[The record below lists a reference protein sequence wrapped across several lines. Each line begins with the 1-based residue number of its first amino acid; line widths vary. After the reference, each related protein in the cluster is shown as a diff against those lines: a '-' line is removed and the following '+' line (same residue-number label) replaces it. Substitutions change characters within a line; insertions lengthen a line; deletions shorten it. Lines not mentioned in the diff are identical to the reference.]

1 MTDTSGPLTVHE
13 YDEWGYCGLDNDPA
27 GSASTRRVLEVIR
40 SYSPCC
46 NIEEVGQ
53 GAATGSTQL
62 PSVLVTVGLQDD
74 KVHPLGAFRW
84 MSLLRDRYSA
94 LGDKSP
100 ASLFLN
106 VRNEGHEGGATVEDQ
121 CRDTATEIAF
131 LERELGWPES
141 CDN

>member
-13 YDEWGYCGLDNDPA
+13 YDEWGYCHIDDDPA
-27 GSASTRRVLEVIR
+27 GPTDASTCGVLDLIE

-46 NIEEVGQ
+46 NVEEVGQ
-53 GAATGSTQL
+53 GASSSSTQL

-74 KVHPLGAFRW
+74 KVHPLGAFKW
-84 MSLLRDRYSA
+84 IALLRKRYSA
-94 LGDKSP
+94 LGDKS
-100 ASLFLN
+100 ATSLLLN

-131 LERELGWPES
+131 LERELGWSES
-141 CDN
+141 Q